1 MNRCYYNI
9 DMFSPVMVGGCGQD
23 SHEGEAGAQE
33 DPASDVQE
41 AVVTSPRPGPGAHHV
56 ATIGRSPNH
65 KKYVTS
71 EQKIFNKKK

>member
-1 MNRCYYNI
+1 
-9 DMFSPVMVGGCGQD
+9 MVSGCGQD

-41 AVVTSPRPGPGAHHV
+41 AVMTSPRPGPGAHHV

-65 KKYVTS
+65 KK
-71 EQKIFNKKK
+71 NKSYDDKVKL